1 LIIRSAFGVRLP
13 ASVPEGQKRFPISL
27 SGKLRPLQGDGA
39 LGRLCLQALAVD
51 ALNALEDA
59 IERLLGQERIRR
71 ERGARGGGA
80 RPAPLWH
87 GEHEAVDL

>member
-1 LIIRSAFGVRLP
+1 MHDAEAARG
-13 ASVPEGQKRFPISL
+13 
-27 SGKLRPLQGDGA
+27 GA
-39 LGRLCLQALAVD
+39 LGRLRLQALAD
-51 ALNALEDA
+51 ECDLDALEDA

-87 GEHEAVDL
+87 GEHEAVDLSATLPGQR